1 MTRRINW
8 REAGIYAAATGLT
21 LIEPRS
27 LRGWQ
32 KWAYWGAVSAVTGL
46 SAFPEED
53 DDGLYRAIMPGYR
66 AALGVATA
74 GVTFGL
80 REPLL
85 AADAWC
91 ADTVRSWGAKHPRRW
106 MAAATG
112 ALSVVALALSSKR
125 AAQLDAFGEPEDAE
139 LDPIPLEPR
148 VREIVETMLAQCDG
162 WGADELRAQL
172 ATAQQFAFDE
182 DEPVTLVVQPD
193 APRTLVSDYEFP
205 VVGRSTVDGREVIV
219 RLVIEDGILT
229 LLECVDDEWIAHPL
243 PDELRFGVE
252 NPATASEERDDD

>member
-1 MTRRINW
+1 MTRRFNW
-8 REAGIYAAATGLT
+8 REAGLYAAATGLT

-46 SAFPEED
+46 SAFPEE

-91 ADTVRSWGAKHPRRW
+91 ADTVRGWGAKHPRRW

-125 AAQLDAFGEPEDAE
+125 AAQVDAFGESEDDA
-139 LDPIPLEPR
+139 PIPLEPR
-148 VREIVETMLAQCDG
+148 VREIVEAMLAECDG

-172 ATAQQFAFDE
+172 ATAQQCASDE
-182 DEPVTLVVQPD
+182 DEPVTFVVRPD
-193 APRTLVSDYEFP
+193 APRALVSDYAFP
-205 VVGRSTVDGREVIV
+205 VVGRGVADEVEVVV
-219 RLVIEDGILT
+219 RLVVEDGILT

-243 PDELRFGVE
+243 PDELRFDVE
-252 NPATASEERDDD
+252 NQATASEERDDA

>member
-46 SAFPEED
+46 PAFPEEEY
-53 DDGLYRAIMPGYR
+53 DGVYRAVMPGYR
-66 AALGVATA
+66 PALGVATA

-91 ADTVRSWGAKHPRRW
+91 ADTVRGWGAKHPRRW

-125 AAQLDAFGEPEDAE
+125 AAQFEAFGEHEDAY
-139 LDPIPLEPR
+139 LDLIPLEPR

-172 ATAQQFAFDE
+172 ATARQLGSAATA
-182 DEPVTLVVQPD
+182 PVTFEVQSD
-193 APRTLVSDYEFP
+193 APRTLVSDYVFP
-205 VVGRSTVDGREVIV
+205 VVGRGTVDGVKVVV
-219 RLVIEDGILT
+219 RLIVEDGELT
-229 LLECVDDEWIAHPL
+229 LLECMDDEWNAHPL
-243 PDELRFGVE
+243 PDELRFGFE
-252 NPATASEERDDD
+252 NSATASEERDDA

>member
-46 SAFPEED
+46 SAFPEEEY
-53 DDGLYRAIMPGYR
+53 DGVYRAVMPGYR
-66 AALGVATA
+66 PALGVATA

-91 ADTVRSWGAKHPRRW
+91 TDTVRGWGAKHPRRW

-125 AAQLDAFGEPEDAE
+125 AAQFEAFGEHEDDA
-139 LDPIPLEPR
+139 PTPLEPR
-148 VREIVETMLAQCDG
+148 VREVVEAMLAQCDG
-162 WGADELRAQL
+162 WGAVELRSQL
-172 ATAQQFAFDE
+172 ATARQLGSAATA
-182 DEPVTLVVQPD
+182 PVTFEVQSD
-193 APRTLVSDYEFP
+193 APRTLVSDYVFP
-205 VVGRSTVDGREVIV
+205 VVGRGTVDGVKVVV
-219 RLVIEDGILT
+219 RLIVEDGELT
-229 LLECVDDEWIAHPL
+229 LLECIDDEWYAHPL
-243 PDELRFGVE
+243 PDDLRFGFE
-252 NPATASEERDDD
+252 NSATASEERDDA

>member
-8 REAGIYAAATGLT
+8 REAGLYAAATGLT

-32 KWAYWGAVSAVTGL
+32 KSAYWGAVSVVTGL
-46 SAFPEED
+46 SAFPEEE
-53 DDGLYRAIMPGYR
+53 DDGVYRAVMPGCR
-66 AALGVATA
+66 AALATATA

-91 ADTVRSWGAKHPRRW
+91 ADTVRGWGAKHPRRW

-112 ALSVVALALSSKR
+112 ALSVVALALGSKR
-125 AAQLDAFGEPEDAE
+125 AAQVDAFGESEDDA
-139 LDPIPLEPR
+139 PIPLEPR
-148 VREIVETMLAQCDG
+148 VREIVEAMLAECDG

-172 ATAQQFAFDE
+172 ATAQQYGPMAEGPVWFD
-182 DEPVTLVVQPD
+182 VRPD
-193 APRTLVSDYEFP
+193 TPRTLASDYVFP
-205 VVGRSTVDGREVIV
+205 VVGRGVADGVEVVV

-229 LLECVDDEWIAHPL
+229 LLECFDDEWEAHAL
-243 PDELRFGVE
+243 PEELRYGLE
-252 NPATASEERDDD
+252 HHEGGTHA

>member
-53 DDGLYRAIMPGYR
+53 NDGLYRAIMPGYR
-66 AALGVATA
+66 PALGVATA

-91 ADTVRSWGAKHPRRW
+91 TDSVRGWGAKHPRRW
-106 MAAATG
+106 MAATTG
-112 ALSVVALALSSKR
+112 ALGVVALALSSKR
-125 AAQLDAFGEPEDAE
+125 AAQLEAFEEPEDDA
-139 LDPIPLEPR
+139 PIPLEPR
-148 VREIVETMLAQCDG
+148 VREVVEAMLSEDDG
-162 WGADELRAQL
+162 WGAVELRAQL
-172 ATAQQFAFDE
+172 ATARQYG
-182 DEPVTLVVQPD
+182 PMTLGPLTFEVSTD
-193 APRTLVSDYEFP
+193 APRTPVLDYAFP
-205 VVGRSTVDGREVIV
+205 VVGRGSVDGVNVLV
-219 RLVIEDGILT
+219 RLYVADGVLSF
-229 LLECVDDEWIAHPL
+229 LECTNDDWVASPC
-243 PDELRFGVE
+243 PDELQYGFEHTV
-252 NPATASEERDDD
+252 TLSEERDDA

>member
-8 REAGIYAAATGLT
+8 REAGLYAAATGLT

-32 KWAYWGAVSAVTGL
+32 KWAYWAAVSALTGL
-46 SAFPEED
+46 SALPEEED
-53 DDGLYRAIMPGYR
+53 DVVYRAVMPGYG

-91 ADTVRSWGAKHPRRW
+91 ADTVRRWGAKHPRRW

-112 ALSVVALALSSKR
+112 ALSVVALALDSKR
-125 AAQLDAFGEPEDAE
+125 PAQFDPSDEPQDET
-139 LDPIPLEPR
+139 PIPLGPR
-148 VREIVETMLAQCDG
+148 VREIVEAMLAQCDG

-172 ATAQQFAFDE
+172 ATAQQLAWAE

-193 APRTLVSDYEFP
+193 APRTLVSDYAFP
-205 VVGRSTVDGREVIV
+205 VVGRGAADGVEVVV
-219 RLVIEDGILT
+219 RLIIEDGQLA
-229 LLECVDDEWIAHPL
+229 LLECEDDEWQAHPL
-243 PDELRFGVE
+243 PDALRFGFE
-252 NPATASEERDDD
+252 HQATASEERDDA

>member
-32 KWAYWGAVSAVTGL
+32 KWVYWAAVSALTGL
-46 SAFPEED
+46 SAFPEEEN
-53 DDGLYRAIMPGYR
+53 DGLYRGLAPGDR
-66 AALGVATA
+66 AALATATA

-91 ADTVRSWGAKHPRRW
+91 TDTVRGWGAKHPRRW
-106 MAAATG
+106 MAATTG
-112 ALSVVALALSSKR
+112 ALSVVALALGSKR
-125 AAQLDAFGEPEDAE
+125 AAQVDAFGESEDDA
-139 LDPIPLEPR
+139 PIPLEPR
-148 VREIVETMLAQCDG
+148 VREIVEAMLSEDDG
-162 WGADELRAQL
+162 WGTVELRSQL
-172 ATAQQFAFDE
+172 ATARQLGSAATT
-182 DEPVTLVVQPD
+182 PVTFEVQSD

-205 VVGRSTVDGREVIV
+205 VVGRGAVDGREVVV
-219 RLVIEDGILT
+219 RLVIKDGILT
-229 LLECVDDEWIAHPL
+229 FLECVDDEWYAHPL
-243 PDELRFGVE
+243 PDDLRFGFE
-252 NPATASEERDDD
+252 NSATASEEHDDA

>member
-32 KWAYWGAVSAVTGL
+32 KWAYWGAVSALTGL
-46 SAFPEED
+46 SAFPQGED
-53 DDGLYRAIMPGYR
+53 DGVYRAVMPGYR
-66 AALGVATA
+66 PALGVATA

-91 ADTVRSWGAKHPRRW
+91 ADTVRGWGAKHPRRW
-106 MAAATG
+106 MAVATG
-112 ALSVVALALSSKR
+112 ALSVVALALSPAR
-125 AAQLDAFGEPEDAE
+125 LERRDAFEEPQDD
-139 LDPIPLEPR
+139 DPIPLEPR
-148 VREIVETMLAQCDG
+148 VREVVEAMLSEGDG

-182 DEPVTLVVQPD
+182 DEPVTFEVQSD
-193 APRTLVSDYEFP
+193 APRTLVSDYVFP
-205 VVGRSTVDGREVIV
+205 VVGRGTVDGREVVV
-219 RLVIEDGILT
+219 RLVIKDGILT
-229 LLECVDDEWIAHPL
+229 FLECVDDEWEAHPL
-243 PDELRFGVE
+243 PDDLRFGFE
-252 NPATASEERDDD
+252 NSATASEERDDA

>member
-125 AAQLDAFGEPEDAE
+125 AGPDAFGEYEDAE

-172 ATAQQFAFDE
+172 ATAQQFASDE
-182 DEPVTLVVQPD
+182 DEPVTLVVRPD
-193 APRTLVSDYEFP
+193 VPRTLVSDYEFP
-205 VVGRSTVDGREVIV
+205 VVGRGTVDGREVVV

-229 LLECVDDEWIAHPL
+229 LLECADDEWTAHPL
-243 PDELRFGVE
+243 PDDLRFGVE

>member
-32 KWAYWGAVSAVTGL
+32 KWAYWGAVSALTGL
-46 SAFPEED
+46 SAFPKEED
-53 DDGLYRAIMPGYR
+53 DGVYVGAMPGYR
-66 AALGVATA
+66 SALAVATA

-91 ADTVRSWGAKHPRRW
+91 ADSVRGWGAKHPRRW
-106 MAAATG
+106 MAATTG

-125 AAQLDAFGEPEDAE
+125 AAQFEAFGEHEDAY
-139 LDPIPLEPR
+139 LDLIPLEPR

-172 ATAQQFAFDE
+172 ATAQQFASDE
-182 DEPVTLVVQPD
+182 DESVTLVVRPD

-205 VVGRSTVDGREVIV
+205 VVGRGAVDGREVVV
-219 RLVIEDGILT
+219 RLVIKDGILT
-229 LLECVDDEWIAHPL
+229 FLECVDDEWEAHPL
-243 PDELRFGVE
+243 PDDLRFGFE
-252 NPATASEERDDD
+252 NSATASEERDDA